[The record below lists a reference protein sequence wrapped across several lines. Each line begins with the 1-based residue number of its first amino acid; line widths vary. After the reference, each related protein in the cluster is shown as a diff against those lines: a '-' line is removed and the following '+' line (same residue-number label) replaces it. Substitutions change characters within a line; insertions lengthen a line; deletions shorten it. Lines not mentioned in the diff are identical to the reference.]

1 MKQKILFVVYDN
13 GSYDH
18 IFPMGFG
25 ALAAVL
31 KRDGHDITVWSQ
43 DKHHWPDDHLRTY
56 LDENKFDVVVL
67 SVIAGYYQ
75 YKKGFSVIKCN
86 KSVKSE
92 TFFHYGWLWAFS

>member
-31 KRDGHDITVWSQ
+31 KRDGHDITVWES
-43 DKHHWPDDHLRTY
+43 R
-56 LDENKFDVVVL
+56 
-67 SVIAGYYQ
+67 
-75 YKKGFSVIKCN
+75 
-86 KSVKSE
+86 
-92 TFFHYGWLWAFS
+92 

>member
-43 DKHHWPDDHLRTY
+43 DKHHWPDDYLRTY

-75 YKKGFSVIKCN
+75 YKKVLALSNAIN
-86 KSVKSE
+86 QS
-92 TFFHYGWLWAFS
+92 TQRPFFIMGG